1 MTKNIDRILEMY
13 PEENFIQA
21 DGFDDAIIGVEQ
33 NSKRIIYDID
43 IMTTI
48 LMVVDD
54 MSREDAIEH
63 LEYNVIGAYVGEQT
77 PIYINKIK

>member
-13 PEENFIQA
+13 PGQDFIQA
-21 DGFDDAIIGVEQ
+21 DGFDDAIIGVEE
-33 NSKRIIYDID
+33 NSGKIIYDID
-43 IMTTI
+43 IMI
-48 LMVVDD
+48 DVLICIDD

-63 LEYNVIGAYVGEQT
+63 LNYNVINAYIGEQT